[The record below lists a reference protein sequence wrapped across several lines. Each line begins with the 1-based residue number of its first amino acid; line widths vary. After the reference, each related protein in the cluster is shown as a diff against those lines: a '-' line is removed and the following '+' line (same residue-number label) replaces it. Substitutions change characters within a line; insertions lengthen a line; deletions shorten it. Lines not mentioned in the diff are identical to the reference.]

1 MNVVT
6 LVDFHDN
13 LKDVDRKRGEQFVV
27 SRERFEEI
35 NSIGVEKIGM
45 PLVEEVRRE
54 EIAQAG
60 KQTPE
65 SRAASASRRRPR
77 KKAVSE

>member
-13 LKDVDRKRGEQFVV
+13 MKDVDRKRGEQFVV

-35 NSIGVEKIGM
+35 NSIGVEKIGK
-45 PLVEEVRRE
+45 PLVGEV
-54 EIAQAG
+54 AA
-60 KQTPE
+60 KTHPE
-65 SRAASASRRRPR
+65 SRSDKARATRRGRA
-77 KKAVSE
+77 K

>member
-13 LKDVDRKRGEQFVV
+13 VKNVDRKRGEQFVV
-27 SRERFEEI
+27 SRERYDEVNAVGI
-35 NSIGVEKIGM
+35 DAIGAPI
-45 PLVEEVRRE
+45 LEEVTRE
-54 EIAQAG
+54 AAAQNG

-65 SRAASASRRRPR
+65 SRRRKR
-77 KKAVSE
+77 KA

>member
-27 SRERFEEI
+27 SRERYEEI
-35 NSIGVEKIGM
+35 NSIGVEKIGK
-45 PLVEEVRRE
+45 PLVGAVEK
-54 EIAQAG
+54 QA
-60 KQTPE
+60 PE
-65 SRAASASRRRPR
+65 SRAAKAKARKASR
-77 KKAVSE
+77 

>member
-35 NSIGVEKIGM
+35 NAVGMSKIGK
-45 PLVEEVRRE
+45 PIVEERPTGRRS
-54 EIAQAG
+54 
-60 KQTPE
+60 
-65 SRAASASRRRPR
+65 SRTS
-77 KKAVSE
+77 KKGR

>member
-35 NSIGVEKIGM
+35 NSIGMAAIGS
-45 PLVEEVRRE
+45 PIVG
-54 EIAQAG
+54 EIAEKQA
-60 KQTPE
+60 PE
-65 SRAASASRRRPR
+65 ARAAKAQSKRRSTR
-77 KKAVSE
+77 KKAE

>member
-13 LKDVDRKRGEQFVV
+13 MKDVDRKRGEQFVV

-35 NSIGVEKIGM
+35 NSIGVEKIGK
-45 PLVEEVRRE
+45 PLVGEV
-54 EIAQAG
+54 AA
-60 KQTPE
+60 KTHPE
-65 SRAASASRRRPR
+65 SRSD
-77 KKAVSE
+77 KARATRHGRAK